1 MSRIAKLERELR
13 GQTICQAILVGCLA
27 VFALQYLRPVLLPFV
42 LAIFIVSGLT
52 PVLSGIE
59 SRFSTTRL
67 VAVVIASVVG
77 LALVFLLWSIL
88 WVSVAQLAD
97 DSPKYLNRIRA
108 TVTFVEDSMDRMYV
122 GFSSTI
128 GQISTRESTEKSDR
142 ENEDAVPPDVAEGEE
157 TAKDENTDSTTRA
170 NKISENREA
179 EPLAHGNPLT
189 RQLGKQVDSLFQW
202 ALTGIRD
209 ATIEVMTSG
218 TMVVIFVFFLLLG
231 SSQAIPENETWQQI
245 DSKIREYIVSKTLIS
260 FFTGLAFAFSLWV
273 FGIPLAIVF
282 GLMAFLFNFIPNIGP
297 ILACLLPLPLI
308 IFHPELSLLEMFL
321 AITLSSTV
329 QIVSGNVVEPRM
341 MGDSFDVHPIAILLA
356 LMFWGL
362 IWGIVGMFLAVPITA
377 IMKILFAKFEMT
389 RPLADLLAGRIDGV
403 SFKNFYF
410 GDAAESEKT
419 TEETTKTATPTSQE
433 GKSK

>member
-13 GQTICQAILVGCLA
+13 GQTICQAILVGGLA
-27 VFALQYLRPVLLPFV
+27 LFALQLLRPVLLPFV

-67 VAVVIASVVG
+67 VAVVIASILGLGLVV
-77 LALVFLLWSIL
+77 LLWSIL
-88 WVSVAQLAD
+88 WVSIAQLAD
-97 DSPKYLNRIRA
+97 DSELYQERFTEMYSYVETKLDNA
-108 TVTFVEDSMDRMYV
+108 SDWLQSFVAPR
-122 GFSSTI
+122 SSEEGSAENSNTSQAN
-128 GQISTRESTEKSDR
+128 GSEGEAA
-142 ENEDAVPPDVAEGEE
+142 ENEAEQRPPSAERPND
-157 TAKDENTDSTTRA
+157 KPRQNPIK
-170 NKISENREA
+170 NKIGEMLRSWS
-179 EPLAHGNPLT
+179 
-189 RQLGKQVDSLFQW
+189 DSILEQ
-202 ALTGIRD
+202 IQE
-209 ATIEVMTSG
+209 ATIEVITSG

-231 SSQAIPENETWQQI
+231 SSQAIPENETWEQI
-245 DSKIREYIVSKTLIS
+245 DSKIREYIVTKTLIS
-260 FFTGLAFAFSLWV
+260 FFTGIAFAFSLWI

-308 IFHPELSLLEMFL
+308 ILNPELNIFEMFL
-321 AITLSSTV
+321 AITLSSAV

-362 IWGIVGMFLAVPITA
+362 IWGIVGMFLAVPMTA

-410 GDAAESEKT
+410 GEGDEAEKT
-419 TEETTKTATPTSQE
+419 SGSVSKKKASTSQE
-433 GKSK
+433 DAGK

>member
-13 GQTICQAILVGCLA
+13 GQTICQAILVGGLA
-27 VFALQYLRPVLLPFV
+27 LLALQLLRPVLLPFV

-67 VAVVIASVVG
+67 VAVVIASILGLGLVV
-77 LALVFLLWSIL
+77 LLWSIL
-88 WVSVAQLAD
+88 WVSIAQLAD
-97 DSPKYLNRIRA
+97 DSEKYQERFTEMYTYVETKLDQTSDWFQSYVAPGSSNEETTDASQVSGNEVETTENSGSQQADRANGKLRSNPIKNKIGEMLRSWSDSILRQIQEA
-108 TVTFVEDSMDRMYV
+108 TVEL
-122 GFSSTI
+122 I
-128 GQISTRESTEKSDR
+128 
-142 ENEDAVPPDVAEGEE
+142 
-157 TAKDENTDSTTRA
+157 
-170 NKISENREA
+170 
-179 EPLAHGNPLT
+179 
-189 RQLGKQVDSLFQW
+189 
-202 ALTGIRD
+202 
-209 ATIEVMTSG
+209 TSG

-231 SSQAIPENETWQQI
+231 SSQAIPENETWEQI
-245 DSKIREYIVSKTLIS
+245 DGKIREYIVTKTLIS
-260 FFTGLAFAFSLWV
+260 FFTGIIFAFSLWI

-308 IFHPELSLLEMFL
+308 ILNPELNIFEMFL

-362 IWGIVGMFLAVPITA
+362 IWGIVGMFLAVPMTA

-410 GDAAESEKT
+410 GEGDEKEAAK
-419 TEETTKTATPTSQE
+419 KAATPAKAKGSSPATGE
-433 GKSK
+433 AGE

>member
-13 GQTICQAILVGCLA
+13 GQTICQAILVGGLA
-27 VFALQYLRPVLLPFV
+27 LLALQLLRPVLLPFV

-67 VAVVIASVVG
+67 VAVVIASILGLGLVV
-77 LALVFLLWSIL
+77 LLWSIL
-88 WVSVAQLAD
+88 WVSIAQLAD
-97 DSPKYLNRIRA
+97 DSEKYQERFTEMYTYVETKLDQTSDWFQSYVTPGSSNEETSDANQASGSEGEATENSGSQEASPAGRANGKLRSNPIKNKIGEMLRSWSDSILRQIQEA
-108 TVTFVEDSMDRMYV
+108 TVELV
-122 GFSSTI
+122 
-128 GQISTRESTEKSDR
+128 
-142 ENEDAVPPDVAEGEE
+142 
-157 TAKDENTDSTTRA
+157 
-170 NKISENREA
+170 
-179 EPLAHGNPLT
+179 
-189 RQLGKQVDSLFQW
+189 
-202 ALTGIRD
+202 
-209 ATIEVMTSG
+209 TSG

-231 SSQAIPENETWQQI
+231 SSQAIPENETWKQI
-245 DSKIREYIVSKTLIS
+245 DAKIREYIVTKTLIS
-260 FFTGLAFAFSLWV
+260 FFTGIVFAFSLWI

-308 IFHPELSLLEMFL
+308 ILNPELNIFEMFL

-362 IWGIVGMFLAVPITA
+362 IWGIVGMFLAVPMTA

-410 GDAAESEKT
+410 GEGDEAEK
-419 TEETTKTATPTSQE
+419 KAATP
-433 GKSK
+433 SKAKGAAPASGEAGQ

>member
-13 GQTICQAILVGCLA
+13 GQTICQAILVGG
-27 VFALQYLRPVLLPFV
+27 FALVALTLLRPVLLPFV
-42 LAIFIVSGLT
+42 LSIFIVSGLT

-97 DSPKYLNRIRA
+97 ESPKYLERIRA
-108 TVTFVEDSMDRMYV
+108 TATYVQDTMQKMSDSITNALGTANSSETSKTSETKEEGANVAEAAQPDAVEAEKIVEADNDN
-122 GFSSTI
+122 SSTNSD
-128 GQISTRESTEKSDR
+128 QTAYKS
-142 ENEDAVPPDVAEGEE
+142 NDAQP
-157 TAKDENTDSTTRA
+157 N
-170 NKISENREA
+170 
-179 EPLAHGNPLT
+179 GNPLS
-189 RQLGKQVDSLFQW
+189 RQLGSQVTKLFEW
-202 ALTGIRD
+202 ALAGIRD
-209 ATIEVMTSG
+209 ATIEVVTSG

-231 SSQAIPENETWQQI
+231 SSQAIPGNETWREI
-245 DSKIREYIVSKTLIS
+245 DSKIREYIVTKTLIS
-260 FFTGLAFAFSLWV
+260 FFTGIAFAFSLWL

-308 IFHPELSLLEMFL
+308 IFHPELSVFEMVL
-321 AITLSSTV
+321 AITVSSAV

-362 IWGIVGMFLAVPITA
+362 IWGIVGMFLAVPMTA
-377 IMKILFAKFEMT
+377 IMKILFAKFKMT
-389 RPLADLLAGRIDGV
+389 KPLADLLAGRFDSE
-403 SFKNFYF
+403 SFRNFYF
-410 GDAAESEKT
+410 GEGDE
-419 TEETTKTATPTSQE
+419 SQE
-433 GKSK
+433 PKPEASN